1 MKTKKVLIAL
11 TLASLLVLP
20 VITLAA
26 SPVQPPEGG
35 LTKDSLR
42 TNLLSFI
49 WWLFGI
55 LALICF
61 VIAGILFLTAGG
73 SAEKIA
79 QAKTA
84 VIYGV
89 VGVAIAIIG
98 YSIVAIV
105 RTLVLT

>member
-1 MKTKKVLIAL
+1 MKTKKVLTAL
-11 TLASLLVLP
+11 TLASLLVVP
-20 VITLAA
+20 VMALAA
-26 SPVQPPEGG
+26 APGAPVEG
-35 LTKDSLR
+35 SLDEDDLR
-42 TNLLSFI
+42 DNILSFV
-49 WWLFGI
+49 WWLFAI
-55 LALICF
+55 IALVCF

-89 VGVAIAIIG
+89 VGIAIAIIG

-105 RTLVLT
+105 KSLVG

>member
-1 MKTKKVLIAL
+1 MKTKKVLAAL
-11 TLASLLVLP
+11 TLASLLVVP
-20 VITLAA
+20 VMALAA
-26 SPVQPPEGG
+26 EPQQPIESG
-35 LTKDSLR
+35 LTKDTLR
-42 TNLLSFI
+42 GNILSFV
-49 WWLFGI
+49 WWLFAI
-55 LALICF
+55 LALVCF

-89 VGVAIAIIG
+89 VGIAVAIIG

-105 RTLVLT
+105 KALVM